1 MLQNFLVELELR
13 FGQNLQWFHF
23 IFLQFELD
31 GFDFFFFVEAATTN
45 LVAEQDMPVYLLPS
59 KILCR
64 VINVKL
70 KADPDTDKVFAQITL
85 LSEQIQDENVV
96 EKEPPVPPR

>member
-1 MLQNFLVELELR
+1 
-13 FGQNLQWFHF
+13 
-23 IFLQFELD
+23 
-31 GFDFFFFVEAATTN
+31 VEAATTN

-70 KADPDTDKVFAQITL
+70 KADPDTDK
-85 LSEQIQDENVV
+85 QDENVV